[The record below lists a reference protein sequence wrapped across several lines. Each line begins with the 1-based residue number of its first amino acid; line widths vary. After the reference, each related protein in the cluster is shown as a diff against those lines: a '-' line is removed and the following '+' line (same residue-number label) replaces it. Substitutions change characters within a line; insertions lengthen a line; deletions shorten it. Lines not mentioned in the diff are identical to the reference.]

1 MTKEEWAA
9 DWRYHG
15 ADEYLM
21 NATLIHASYRE
32 SEFSHHEHC
41 TFCWKRF
48 SESMPG
54 DERFGYVCRKNGEDY
69 WICATCYNDLKS
81 FFHWKVSE

>member
-48 SESMPG
+48 SESMPNVLDMYAG
-54 DERFGYVCRKNGEDY
+54 KMVKIIGFAPH
-69 WICATCYNDLKS
+69 ATMT
-81 FFHWKVSE
+81 